1 MVAGTYTLTLKTPV
15 GAKKGEL
22 VLEESGTS
30 LTGAIIVK
38 GKRSPIENGAVDG
51 ERFSFCGVLETSM
64 GKMAYEASGSVS
76 GDVITG
82 EAKTSKGSLKM
93 SGKRR

>member
-1 MVAGTYTLTLKTPV
+1 MVTGSYVLTLKTPV

-22 VLEESGTS
+22 VLEEEGTS

-38 GKRSPIENGAVDG
+38 GKDSPIENGITDG
-51 ERFSFCGVLETSM
+51 ENFSFSGVLETSM
-64 GKMAYEASGSVS
+64 GKMAYEASGNVC

-82 EAKTSKGSLKM
+82 EAKTKKGNLKL